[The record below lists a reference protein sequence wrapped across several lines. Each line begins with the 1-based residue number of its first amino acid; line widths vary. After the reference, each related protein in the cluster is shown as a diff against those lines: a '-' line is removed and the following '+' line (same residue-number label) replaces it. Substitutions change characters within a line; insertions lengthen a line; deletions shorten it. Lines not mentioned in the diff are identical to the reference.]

1 MLYLLVL
8 LFGLFNLCIE
18 LHGLRLCM
26 HVCCTSIVMLCG
38 LFFVIPIS
46 IDLFILN
53 LVYIYFSLYTCI
65 LYIYTQTDIYI
76 CISIYIHIYIYV
88 YIYIYI
94 YMVIGEKSLLS
105 ILCHLRVV
113 NSAFLKQRF
122 DGCLFQVSFYLY
134 NFFIIY
140 NLFYQSLYILHFT
153 IFARS
158 ILNDIKKQ
166 LNTIK

>member
-1 MLYLLVL
+1 MHRVTWLAVMYACMLYFYCYVMWVVFCNTYFHRSFYFKLGLH
-8 LFGLFNLCIE
+8 LFLTIY
-18 LHGLRLCM
+18 M
-26 HVCCTSIVMLCG
+26 
-38 LFFVIPIS
+38 
-46 IDLFILN
+46 
-53 LVYIYFSLYTCI
+53 YI
-65 LYIYTQTDIYI
+65 
-76 CISIYIHIYIYV
+76 IYIHTDRYIYMYIYIYKYIYIYV

-122 DGCLFQVSFYLY
+122 DGCLFQVSFHLY

-140 NLFYQSLYILHFT
+140 NLFYQSLYILHFIT
-153 IFARS
+153 VSRS
-158 ILNDIKKQ
+158 ILNNIKKQ

>member
-1 MLYLLVL
+1 
-8 LFGLFNLCIE
+8 
-18 LHGLRLCM
+18 
-26 HVCCTSIVMLCG
+26 
-38 LFFVIPIS
+38 
-46 IDLFILN
+46 
-53 LVYIYFSLYTCI
+53 
-65 LYIYTQTDIYI
+65 
-76 CISIYIHIYIYV
+76 
-88 YIYIYI
+88 
-94 YMVIGEKSLLS
+94 MVITKKSPLS
-105 ILCHLRVV
+105 ILRYLRVV
-113 NSAFLKQRF
+113 NSEFLKQRL

>member
-134 NFFIIY
+134 IYIDLLKKTWHIKWIFYLVTFF
-140 NLFYQSLYILHFT
+140 
-153 IFARS
+153 
-158 ILNDIKKQ
+158 
-166 LNTIK
+166 